1 MKILTGVI
9 TSTKMAKTATV
20 SVTRFISHPIY
31 KKRIKRTEKYQV
43 HDENGH
49 KVGEMVNFVPCA
61 PVSKLK
67 RWKIVEKAD
76 VSAKPTKTVSEAKP
90 MKEIKKAVK
99 KTTKKPVAVKKA
111 VNKKS

>member
-9 TSTKMAKTATV
+9 VSTKMAKTATV

-49 KVGEMVNFVPCA
+49 TVGEIVNFVPCA
-61 PVSKLK
+61 PISKLK
-67 RWKIVEKAD
+67 RWKIVEKEDAVLKPVKA
-76 VSAKPTKTVSEAKP
+76 VSKTKPVTEV
-90 MKEIKKAVK
+90 KKVVK
-99 KTTKKPVAVKKA
+99 KTTKKTAVKKSI
-111 VNKKS
+111 KK

>member
-43 HDENGH
+43 HDEMGH
-49 KVGEMVNFVPCA
+49 KVGEMVNFVPCR
-61 PVSKLK
+61 PISKLK
-67 RWKIVEKAD
+67 RWKIVEKALSTGAAAKKE
-76 VSAKPTKTVSEAKP
+76 VTKKAPKEKPTAKAVKT
-90 MKEIKKAVK
+90 VK
-99 KTTKKPVAVKKA
+99 KTTKK
-111 VNKKS
+111 S

>member
-9 TSTKMAKTATV
+9 TSTKMQKTATV

-43 HDENGH
+43 HDEMSH

-61 PVSKLK
+61 PISKLK
-67 RWKIVEKAD
+67 RWKIVEKVHAS
-76 VSAKPTKTVSEAKP
+76 VKPTKAVSEAKP
-90 MKEIKKAVK
+90 VKEVKKAVK
-99 KTTKKPVAVKKA
+99 KTTKKPVVVKKPA
-111 VNKKS
+111 NKKS